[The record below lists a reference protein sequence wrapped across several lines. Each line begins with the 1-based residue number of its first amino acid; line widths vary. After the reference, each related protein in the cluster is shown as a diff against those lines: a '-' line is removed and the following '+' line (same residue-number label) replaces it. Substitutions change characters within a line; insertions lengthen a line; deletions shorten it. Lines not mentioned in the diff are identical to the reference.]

1 MRPGAINTM
10 RFLFSLL
17 VVFLLQSCCPVNKN
31 LFVLMPDP
39 DGTTGIITVTNQGGT
54 QVIDKPGQVTTVTD
68 IKTPPAPP
76 VPIDE
81 KEISRIFGAAIL
93 AQPPQ
98 PVTFILNF
106 KTGTA
111 DLTEDSAKKIPDIV
125 AAISQRNSSDIS
137 VVGHSDTVGSKQ
149 RNYQISLNRALRMR
163 DILVSLGVDRQAI
176 ATESHGEDNPLI
188 NTGDEVEEV
197 RNRRVEVTVR

>member
-1 MRPGAINTM
+1 MRPNALYITLIL
-10 RFLFSLL
+10 LF
-17 VVFLLQSCCPVNKN
+17 LQSCCPASKN

-54 QVIDKPGQVTTVTD
+54 QILDKPRQVTTVID
-68 IKTPPAPP
+68 LKTPPASPQ
-76 VPIDE
+76 PIDE
-81 KEISRIFGAAIL
+81 KEISRIFGAAL
-93 AQPPQ
+93 SAQPPL

-111 DLTEDSAKKIPDIV
+111 DLMEDSVKIIPEII

-149 RNYQISLNRALRMR
+149 TNYQISLNRALRLR
-163 DILVSLGVDRQAI
+163 DILVSMGVDRQVI
-176 ATESHGEDNPLI
+176 STESHGEDNPLV